1 MRIIAKTKYSAH
13 TDPIFKDLKVLKIM
27 DLFKLNILKFYYKY
41 IHNEL
46 PTFFKTFEIRQRSSF
61 HNYNT
66 RNKCSIQTFK
76 TNLKL
81 AEKCLRFAV
90 PVIFNGT
97 EEKVLD
103 KIETHSL
110 EGYLSYAKQ
119 IFISRY

>member
-1 MRIIAKTKYSAH
+1 MLTLE
-13 TDPIFKDLKVLKIM
+13 PIFKYLKVLKIM

-46 PTFFKTFEIRQRSSF
+46 STFFKKFEIRQRSSF
-61 HNYNT
+61 HICNT

-90 PVIFNGT
+90 PVTVNGT
-97 EEKVLD
+97 EE
-103 KIETHSL
+103 T
-110 EGYLSYAKQ
+110 
-119 IFISRY
+119 F